1 MLGVRLDPETERG
14 LDAIA
19 RRTKRPKS
27 QIAREVIRA
36 YVNRYDN
43 EARARAEWRQISAS
57 ERDDESLRAVLDT
70 ALDELGREG

>member
-14 LDAIA
+14 LEAIA

-36 YVNRYDN
+36 YVNRYDR
-43 EARARAEWRQISAS
+43 EARAREEWRQISAG
-57 ERDDESLRAVLDT
+57 EREDRSLDAVLNA
-70 ALDELGREG
+70 ALDELDREG